1 MVLIIQRKSS
11 LIYILILGTF
21 LISGCISEEKSIKT
35 EAPTTSPAISSPTPE
50 QTAQIQITIQPSELP
65 KGTSDPDIIVDIYN
79 PDKAWTGTTL
89 FADLHKRDRPRIIEV
104 NMQGEIIWEYRVP
117 ENLKRYTNP
126 GFDTERL
133 PDNNI
138 LFVLPRKGVY
148 EINRN
153 GTIIWS
159 YTDSKVSHDADRLPN
174 GNTIMVWGGGDK
186 PEDAQV
192 KEVNQK
198 GEIVWTW
205 YAKDHFYTAPYKD
218 IFDEG
223 WTHTNAVTR
232 LPDGNTLISLRNF
245 DFVAEVEPQGSV
257 VNTYGK
263 GIFVDQHDPEIQPNG
278 NILATSFNPP
288 MVVEIDTKT
297 NKIVWK
303 HSIPRYSEPG
313 KDIWPVRDVDR
324 LPNGNSLITGSS
336 KLVEVTNDGE
346 TVWQL
351 SLKNIIFGTAE
362 ESITLGF
369 YKADRINLNK
379 NE

>member
-1 MVLIIQRKSS
+1 MNLCTKVENK
-11 LIYILILGTF
+11 F
-21 LISGCISEEKSIKT
+21 LIFFIILLLGALSGCIEVKSENNIT
-35 EAPTTSPAISSPTPE
+35 TPAPATSLATPDR
-50 QTAQIQITIQPSELP
+50 TSVIQDTPQPLLQ
-65 KGTSDPDIIVDIYN
+65 KGTSDPDIIVDIYD
-79 PDKAWTGTTL
+79 PEKVWTGTTL

-104 NMQGEIIWEYRVP
+104 NMQGEIVWEYRIP
-117 ENLKRYTNP
+117 ENLKQYTNP

-133 PDNNI
+133 PNNNI
-138 LFVLPRKGVY
+138 LFVLPRNGVY
-148 EINRN
+148 EVDRN
-153 GTIIWS
+153 GTLVWS
-159 YTDSKVSHDADRLPN
+159 YLDSKVSHDADRLPN

-186 PEDAQV
+186 PDEPQV
-192 KEVNQK
+192 KEVNPK

-232 LPDGNTLISLRNF
+232 LPNGNTLISLRNF
-245 DFVAEVEPQGSV
+245 DFVAEVDQQGSV

-263 GIFVDQHDPEIQPNG
+263 GIFVDQHDPEIQSNG

-288 MVVEIDTKT
+288 MVVEIDTKK
-297 NKIVWK
+297 NEIIWK
-303 HSIPRYSEPG
+303 HSIPRFPQPG

-324 LPNGNSLITGSS
+324 LPNGNSLITGST
-336 KLVEVTNDGE
+336 KLVEVTKDGE

-351 SLKNIIFGTAE
+351 SLQNIKFSTPE

-369 YKADRINLNK
+369 YKAERNNPQ
-379 NE
+379 

>member
-1 MVLIIQRKSS
+1 M
-11 LIYILILGTF
+11 GTF